1 MFYARARRP
10 RRGQARA
17 AGGAREAPAP
27 GVSGIVGVVGIFP
40 DLSEAP
46 LARFPASSA
55 FFPDSSARGRVS
67 EDAGMAREGFLPGRA
82 ERATPCC
89 GS

>member
-1 MFYARARRP
+1 
-10 RRGQARA
+10 
-17 AGGAREAPAP
+17 
-27 GVSGIVGVVGIFP
+27 VLSGIVGFVGIFP
-40 DLSEAP
+40 DSSEAP
-46 LARFPASSA
+46 FVRFPASSA
-55 FFPDSSARGRVS
+55 FFPDWSVRGRVS